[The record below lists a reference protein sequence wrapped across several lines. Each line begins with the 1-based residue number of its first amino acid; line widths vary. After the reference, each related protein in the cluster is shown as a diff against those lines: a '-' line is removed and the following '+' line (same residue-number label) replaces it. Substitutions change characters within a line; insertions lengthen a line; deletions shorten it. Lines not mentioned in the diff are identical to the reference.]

1 MACKCY
7 CNARSGW
14 GIGYRDEELTKSLA
28 NTIVCKNATSKE
40 SSIAWDRQNFVKCFC
55 EMFLLSS
62 GC

>member
-28 NTIVCKNATSKE
+28 NTIVCKNATSKG
-40 SSIAWDRQNFVKCFC
+40 SSIAWDRQNFVKCP
-55 EMFLLSS
+55 
-62 GC
+62 